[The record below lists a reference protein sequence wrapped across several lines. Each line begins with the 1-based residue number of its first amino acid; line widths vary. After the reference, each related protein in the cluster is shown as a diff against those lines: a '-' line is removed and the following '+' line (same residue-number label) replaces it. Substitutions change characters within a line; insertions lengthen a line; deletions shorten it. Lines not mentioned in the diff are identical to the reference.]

1 MTPETA
7 QKLVAINQEFY
18 AQFAG
23 AFHRSR
29 IEPAEGFHDLVA
41 FLPQRKFRVLD
52 VGCGN
57 GRFGYFLHQH
67 GRVQTY
73 LGLDASPDYLAQA
86 QQWQDLL
93 DHTAVSPAPGQFRF
107 QTADMTQMG
116 FLDKIGI
123 SPSAKPIPLRP
134 AQGTVETLAEPVRSM
149 AEPVEAQFDLIV
161 CLSALHH
168 IPRQARRQTLMRE
181 LAERLTPGGW
191 LLLGNWQFLDSAR
204 QRRKIVPWAKAG
216 LTAADVEKTD
226 YLLSW
231 SRGGKGFR
239 YVAMIDETDTAVLAA
254 TANLHI
260 VHQFRS
266 DGREK
271 NLNLYTIFS
280 NER

>member
-1 MTPETA
+1 MTPETT
-7 QKLVAINQEFY
+7 QKLVALNQRFY

-41 FLPQRKFRVLD
+41 FLPERKFQVLD

-86 QQWQDLL
+86 QQWRDLL
-93 DHTAVSPAPGQFRF
+93 DDTAVPPHPDQFRF
-107 QTADMTQMG
+107 QTADMTQTD
-116 FLDKIGI
+116 FLDKI
-123 SPSAKPIPLRP
+123 PIP
-134 AQGTVETLAEPVRSM
+134 LAEPVE
-149 AEPVEAQFDLIV
+149 AKAQFDLIV

-168 IPRQARRQTLMRE
+168 IPGQARRQALMQE
-181 LAERLTPGGW
+181 LAARLAPGGW

-204 QRRKIVPWAKAG
+204 QRRKIVPWSKAG
-216 LTAADVEKTD
+216 LAATDVEETD

-231 SRGGKGFR
+231 SRGGTGFR
-239 YVAMIDETDTAVLAA
+239 YVAMIDEANTAVLAA
-254 TANLHI
+254 HANLHI

-271 NLNLYTIFS
+271 NLNLYTILS